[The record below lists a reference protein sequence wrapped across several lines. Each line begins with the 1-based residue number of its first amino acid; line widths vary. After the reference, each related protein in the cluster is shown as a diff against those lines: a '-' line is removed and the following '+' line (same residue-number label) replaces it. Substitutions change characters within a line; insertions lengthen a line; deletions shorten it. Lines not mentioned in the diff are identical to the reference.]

1 MSMTSRER
9 VIKCLNFETP
19 DRMPREIWCLPYAV
33 KKYPEIIK
41 EISGKY
47 PSDFGGAGNVYRKS
61 PRAAGD
67 AYQIGDSV
75 DEWGCRFTN
84 LQYGIIGEVKDP
96 LVDELE
102 NWKIVKPPYEILPE
116 NASQARDTVNA
127 ACAAGDKFVRAGCCP
142 RPWERY
148 QFLRGSENAMMD
160 VMEPERTEF
169 KSLIKTIHDFYL
181 RELEFWVKTDVDA
194 IMFMDDWGSQ
204 RQLLIPPRIW
214 REVFKPLYKDYCEL
228 ARGGGKFVFMHSDGH
243 ISEIYDDLIEIGV
256 DALNS
261 QLFCMDMDDLQ
272 KRARGRITFWGEI
285 DRQHILPSE
294 NPQDGRDA
302 VRTVAKHFYDPRGG
316 IIAQFEFGPGA
327 NPETVKAVLE
337 EWNQVEKEHSRLA

>member
-9 VIKCLNFETP
+9 VIKCLNFDTP

-47 PSDFGGAGNVYRKS
+47 PSDFGDAGNVYRKS
-61 PRAAGD
+61 PRARGD
-67 AYQIGDSV
+67 AYQIGDSI
-75 DEWGCRFTN
+75 DEWGCSFVN
-84 LQYGIIGEVKDP
+84 LQYGIIGEVKEP

-102 NWKIVKPPYEILPE
+102 NWKNAKPPYEILPE
-116 NASQARDTVNA
+116 NAVQARDAVNA
-127 ACAAGDKFVRAGCCP
+127 ACAADKFVRATCCP

-160 VMEPERTEF
+160 VMEQERSEF

-214 REVFKPLYKDYCEL
+214 REVFKPLYKDYCDL
-228 ARGGGKFVFMHSDGH
+228 ARGSSKFVFMHSDGH

-272 KRARGRITFWGEI
+272 KRAKGRITFWGEI

-302 VRTVAKHFYDPRGG
+302 VRRVAKHFYDPRGG

-327 NPETVKAVLE
+327 NPETVKAVLD
-337 EWNQVEKEHSRLA
+337 EWNQVEKEHSARV